1 VYALLVYFSFA
12 LFLIIPF
19 FPQEFPDHRLSGNMN
34 RPEHHRT
41 TSMSKGALFRK
52 KKLWAQS
59 TGAGAAKTKG
69 TTISQFK
76 TSLEELIQA
85 LVDTNPYFVRCIK
98 SNTRQTPQ
106 EFDTEYVRRQLKYLG
121 VVETV
126 RIRKLGYSVRLSF
139 EEFAFRYQKLRPRDS
154 VVMDHRQESVEILNS
169 CKLDQRSYQLGK
181 TKVFLKE
188 GAAIYLE
195 KCVKCLQ
202 VWAAHQI
209 ITAVKILFLLTC
221 YFSRRS
227 NMLLY
232 VHRVKYRDYKRA
244 LREKEEEERRRQ
256 EERLRQ
262 EEEERLRRE
271 EEERS
276 RREEQERLRR
286 EEQERLRREEQDRLR
301 KQREEEERL
310 KQQQEMQERKAEEEA
325 RRRTQ
330 SMNEEDERRR
340 KMVEQTK
347 NIPVPP
353 PLTSAASL
361 PEIPLSTS
369 LLPTNSSVDLD
380 LMDHSVDALASQDS
394 SESAENLQV
403 PSSLLLFKTFPLD
416 DRFTITLHCTITFS
430 QL

>member
-1 VYALLVYFSFA
+1 MCWSFSAPAKTVLCRNYLPVYALLVYFSFA

-209 ITAVKILFLLTC
+209 ITAVKILSPYLLFIFLGGLTC
-221 YFSRRS
+221 CCTSIVSSTGTTRG
-227 NMLLY
+227 LCG
-232 VHRVKYRDYKRA
+232 K
-244 LREKEEEERRRQ
+244 
-256 EERLRQ
+256 
-262 EEEERLRRE
+262 
-271 EEERS
+271 
-276 RREEQERLRR
+276 
-286 EEQERLRREEQDRLR
+286 
-301 KQREEEERL
+301 
-310 KQQQEMQERKAEEEA
+310 
-325 RRRTQ
+325 
-330 SMNEEDERRR
+330 RR
-340 KMVEQTK
+340 KKSVE
-347 NIPVPP
+347 
-353 PLTSAASL
+353 
-361 PEIPLSTS
+361 
-369 LLPTNSSVDLD
+369 
-380 LMDHSVDALASQDS
+380 
-394 SESAENLQV
+394 
-403 PSSLLLFKTFPLD
+403 
-416 DRFTITLHCTITFS
+416 DRKS
-430 QL
+430 G